1 MPEGDWQVL
10 RKGRVGLDL
19 VEELERRVKS
29 TVARVSWHRRE
40 VSTGLWLQVEAGEK
54 PATKEARK
62 QEAGDMGA
70 TR

>member
-1 MPEGDWQVL
+1 M
-10 RKGRVGLDL
+10 